1 MKPALEEVLTSVNY
15 LPWKKVGVYKGV
27 SYFDLLNDLGIGVM
41 DAEAEDVR
49 RQLFT
54 LERQRKVTLVRM
66 NPPYTSHIIVVRP
79 RHDRLPNS
87 RNGYRRRFP

>member
-1 MKPALEEVLTSVNY
+1 MKPALSEILTSVNY

-41 DAEAEDVR
+41 DAEAEEVR
-49 RQLFT
+49 KQLFT

-79 RHDRLPNS
+79 RNDRLANPRNS
-87 RNGYRRRFP
+87 CRRRGF